1 MKLASLLFVLLS
13 ASPVNAMGA
22 AELLK
27 ADRGFASGYIFGAIE
42 YQLAVVCDDGVSAR
56 RQEIRKCLVDGKFMS
71 QQLYGTVIS
80 YIKMHPEQS
89 SAVGAIVHAVD
100 EICPPSGR

>member
-1 MKLASLLFVLLS
+1 MKLALLLVLLS
-13 ASPVNAMGA
+13 VSPVNAMSA

-27 ADRGFASGYIFGAIE
+27 ADKGFASGYIFGAIE
-42 YQLAVVCDDGVSAR
+42 YQIAVACDDDVSVR

-80 YIKMHPEQS
+80 FIKIHPEQT

-100 EICPPSGR
+100 EICPRSGR

>member
-1 MKLASLLFVLLS
+1 MKLALLLVLLS
-13 ASPVNAMGA
+13 VSPVNAMSA

-27 ADRGFASGYIFGAIE
+27 ADKGFASGYIFGAIE
-42 YQLAVVCDDGVSAR
+42 YQIAVACDDDVSVR

-80 YIKMHPEQS
+80 FIQTHPEQT

-100 EICPPSGR
+100 EICPRSGR

>member
-1 MKLASLLFVLLS
+1 MKITPLLLVLLS
-13 ASPVNAMGA
+13 AWPVNAMSA

-42 YQLAVVCDDGVSAR
+42 YQIAVTCNDDVSAR
-56 RQEIRKCLVDGKFMS
+56 RQEVRKCLVDVKFMS
-71 QQLYGTVIS
+71 GQLYGTVINF
-80 YIKMHPEQS
+80 IKDHRDQT

-100 EICPPSGR
+100 EICPQSGR